1 MAPKKRTP
9 KNAKATPP
17 PGPKYSTDSLKREKM
32 VGIAE
37 TAVTV
42 HHEINSPLTVILGN
56 VRLLLRDIG
65 KLDVTVAEKLKTIE
79 VSAER
84 IVAVTRRLLRVTR
97 PDSVEYTQ
105 GIRMLDISDD
115 NQIRE

>member
-1 MAPKKRTP
+1 
-9 KNAKATPP
+9 
-17 PGPKYSTDSLKREKM
+17 M

-42 HHEINSPLTVILGN
+42 HHEINSPLTAILGN
-56 VRLLLRDIG
+56 VRLLLRDVG
-65 KLDVTVAEKLKTIE
+65 TLDKPVADKLKTIE

-84 IVAVTRRLLRVTR
+84 IVDVTRRLLRVTR
-97 PDSVEYTQ
+97 PDSVEYVQ

>member
-1 MAPKKRTP
+1 MKRTP
-9 KNAKATPP
+9 KNGTGKPS
-17 PGPKYSTDSLKREKM
+17 PGSSPTRDSLKRERM

-42 HHEINSPLTVILGN
+42 HHEINSPLTAILGN
-56 VRLLLRDIG
+56 VRLLLRDVG
-65 KLDVTVAEKLKTIE
+65 TLDKPVADKLKTIE

-84 IVAVTRRLLRVTR
+84 IVDVTRRLLRVTR
-97 PDSVEYTQ
+97 PDSVEYVQ